1 MKPYFPPPAS
11 LTDSYIVIRRDRA
24 NSQHLWSFFL
34 FHYNR
39 ICFYLIQKGLGI
51 KKGVLFFVNI
61 LKGYLEK
68 SSTCQSCHREL
79 VPKLSQF
86 FSFDSQLHSFSK

>member
-1 MKPYFPPPAS
+1 MKPYFPPPSLAP

-51 KKGVLFFVNI
+51 KKGV
-61 LKGYLEK
+61 
-68 SSTCQSCHREL
+68 
-79 VPKLSQF
+79 
-86 FSFDSQLHSFSK
+86 